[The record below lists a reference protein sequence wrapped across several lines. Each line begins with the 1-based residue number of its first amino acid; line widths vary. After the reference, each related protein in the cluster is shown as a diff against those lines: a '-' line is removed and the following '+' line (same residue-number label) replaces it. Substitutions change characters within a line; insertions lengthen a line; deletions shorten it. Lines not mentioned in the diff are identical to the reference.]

1 MDEQALLLGV
11 AAGPGSRPGK
21 ACRVEV
27 DLIGAGVGS
36 ADEGLDVNVHGFW
49 LSPISLNLA
58 PTRFRGALPY
68 LEERG
73 QERGRPRRGRRL
85 TEIGVPDCFIS
96 VTQIIQSSHE
106 LGVDHIRLGAMR
118 EKQTLLGR
126 VSCKR

>member
-36 ADEGLDVNVHGFW
+36 ADEGLDVNVHGFG

-85 TEIGVPDCFIS
+85 TEIGGPDCFIS

-106 LGVDHIRLGAMR
+106 LGVMR
-118 EKQTLLGR
+118 EMETLVG
-126 VSCKR
+126 

>member
-73 QERGRPRRGRRL
+73 QERGRPRTGRGWS
-85 TEIGVPDCFIS
+85 EIGVPDCFIS

-106 LGVDHIRLGAMR
+106 LGVMR
-118 EKQTLLGR
+118 EMETLVG
-126 VSCKR
+126 